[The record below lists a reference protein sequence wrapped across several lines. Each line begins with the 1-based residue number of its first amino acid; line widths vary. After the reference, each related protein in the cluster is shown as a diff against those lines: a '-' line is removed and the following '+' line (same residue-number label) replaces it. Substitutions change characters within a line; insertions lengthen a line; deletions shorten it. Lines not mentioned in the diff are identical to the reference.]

1 MSDDII
7 LFDPDRHDDDDEALR
22 ALRAM
27 YAAPDNAAYW
37 DGLHRRIMGYV
48 TAAEGGWWTAFGS
61 WKRLGVIAAS
71 IALVAI
77 GIGTQGSRDADTR
90 AAYEAVLDD
99 TTPGSAYERVTRT
112 PGLTES
118 EAMFQYVISYR

>member
-7 LFDPDRHDDDDEALR
+7 LFDPDRHDDEALR
-22 ALRAM
+22 ALRAV
-27 YAAPDNAAYW
+27 YAAPQDAEYW
-37 DGLHRRIMGYV
+37 DGLHRRILGYV
-48 TAAEGGWWTAFGS
+48 TAAEGGWSTAFGS
-61 WKRLGVIAAS
+61 WRRLGLVAAS
-71 IALVAI
+71 IAIVAV
-77 GIGTQGSRDADTR
+77 GLGSQGTRDAETR
-90 AAYEAVLDD
+90 AAYEAVLED

>member
-7 LFDPDRHDDDDEALR
+7 LFDPDRHDDEDTLR

-27 YAAPDNAAYW
+27 YAAPDDAAYW
-37 DGLHRRIMGYV
+37 TGLHRRILSYV
-48 TAAEGGWWTAFGS
+48 AAAEGGWWTAFGS
-61 WKRLGVIAAS
+61 WKRLGLVAAS

-77 GIGTQGSRDADTR
+77 GLGTQGTREAETR

-99 TTPGSAYERVTRT
+99 TTPGTAYERVTRT
-112 PGLTES
+112 PGLTEN

>member
-7 LFDPDRHDDDDEALR
+7 LFDPDRHDDDDALR

-27 YAAPDNAAYW
+27 YTAPADAAYW
-37 DGLHRRIMGYV
+37 DGLHRRILGYV

-61 WKRLGVIAAS
+61 WKRLGLVAAS
-71 IALVAI
+71 VAVTAVA
-77 GIGTQGSRDADTR
+77 IGTQGSRDAETR
-90 AAYEAVLDD
+90 AAYEAVLED
-99 TTPGSAYERVTRT
+99 TTPSSAYERVTRT

-118 EAMFQYVISYR
+118 DAMFQYVISYK

>member
-7 LFDPDRHDDDDEALR
+7 PFDPDRHDEDDDALR

-27 YAAPDNAAYW
+27 YSAPGEAAYW
-37 DGLHRRIMGYV
+37 DGLHRRILAYV
-48 TAAEGGWWTAFGS
+48 AAAEGGWWTAFRS
-61 WKRLGVIAAS
+61 WKRLGIVAAS
-71 IALVAI
+71 IAAAAI
-77 GIGTQGSRDADTR
+77 GVGTQGTREAETR
-90 AAYEAVLDD
+90 AAYEAVLAD

-112 PGLTES
+112 PGLTDS

>member
-7 LFDPDRHDDDDEALR
+7 LFDPDRNDDSEAVR

-27 YAAPDNAAYW
+27 YAAPDDPAYW
-37 DGLHRRIMGYV
+37 DGLHRRILGYV
-48 TAAEGGWWTAFGS
+48 TAEGGWWTAYGS
-61 WKRLGVIAAS
+61 WKRLAVVAAS
-71 IALVAI
+71 IVLAAI
-77 GIGTQGSRDADTR
+77 GVGTQGTRDAETR

-99 TTPGSAYERVTRT
+99 TTPSSAYERVTRT

>member
-7 LFDPDRHDDDDEALR
+7 LFDPDRHDDDALR

-27 YAAPDNAAYW
+27 YAAPDDAAYW
-37 DGLHRRIMGYV
+37 DGLHRRILGYV
-48 TAAEGGWWTAFGS
+48 AAAEGGWWTAFAS
-61 WKRLGVIAAS
+61 WKRLGLIAAAV
-71 IALVAI
+71 ALVAV
-77 GIGTQGSRDADTR
+77 GLGTQDTREAETR

-118 EAMFQYVISYR
+118 EAMFQYVISYK

>member
-7 LFDPDRHDDDDEALR
+7 LFDPDRHDDDEALR

-48 TAAEGGWWTAFGS
+48 TAAEAGWWTAFGS

-77 GIGTQGSRDADTR
+77 GIGTQGSRDAETR

-99 TTPGSAYERVTRT
+99 TTPSSAYERVTRT

>member
-7 LFDPDRHDDDDEALR
+7 LFDPDRHDDEDALR

-27 YAAPDNAAYW
+27 YAAPEDAAYW
-37 DGLHRRIMGYV
+37 AALHRRILSYV
-48 TAAEGGWWTAFGS
+48 AAAEGGWWTAFGS
-61 WKRLGVIAAS
+61 WKRLGLVAAG
-71 IALVAI
+71 IALAAI
-77 GIGTQGSRDADTR
+77 GIGAQGRREAETR
-90 AAYEAVLDD
+90 AAYEAVLED

-118 EAMFQYVISYR
+118 EAMFQYVISYK

>member
-7 LFDPDRHDDDDEALR
+7 LFDPDRHDDDDALR

-27 YAAPDNAAYW
+27 YAAPADAAYW
-37 DGLHRRIMGYV
+37 DGLHRRILGYV

-61 WKRLGVIAAS
+61 WKRLGLVAAS
-71 IALVAI
+71 VAVTAVAV
-77 GIGTQGSRDADTR
+77 GTQGSRDAETR
-90 AAYEAVLDD
+90 AAYEAVLED
-99 TTPGSAYERVTRT
+99 TTPSSAYERVTRT

-118 EAMFQYVISYR
+118 DAMFQYVISYKQ